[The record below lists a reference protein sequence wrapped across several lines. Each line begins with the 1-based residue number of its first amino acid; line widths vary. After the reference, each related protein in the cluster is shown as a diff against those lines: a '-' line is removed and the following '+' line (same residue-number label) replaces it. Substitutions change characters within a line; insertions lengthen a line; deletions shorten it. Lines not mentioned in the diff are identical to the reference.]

1 MFSLPDL
8 WPLNRNMNVQNSEIM
23 KFNVMLKT
31 AVQKCTALVIWKQFG
46 WCLMWACMMH
56 VTSLGCCVHA
66 LAVWISC
73 LLTKLMFI
81 SLVITFCHAYF
92 LFAYC
97 LKLQYWYFSYDLF
110 FSKQCSGEIEHLM
123 PYFFLWS
130 TCGFDNEKIIQF
142 SVHLTELS

>member
-1 MFSLPDL
+1 MAVEQKYERPKL
-8 WPLNRNMNVQNSEIM
+8 WEIM

-46 WCLMWACMMH
+46 WCLMWACMMLRACIG
-56 VTSLGCCVHA
+56 SLN
-66 LAVWISC
+66 
-73 LLTKLMFI
+73 KLPADEINVRFPSHHHFFVM
-81 SLVITFCHAYF
+81 LDYF

-97 LKLQYWYFSYDLF
+97 LSDNIDISPMICF